1 MCLPS
6 IHVIE
11 VEEEGVVPCFVI
23 VPVESAIV
31 NQSCLC
37 LHVAILIIDL
47 YDVLIV
53 QLPLILNDAYKWTST
68 FVRPL
73 GKCGITSIRFVATP

>member
-11 VEEEGVVPCFVI
+11 VEEEGEEGDAVPCCVI

-47 YDVLIV
+47 YEVLIV
-53 QLPLILNDAYKWTST
+53 QLPLILNDAYKWMDIPIRPST
-68 FVRPL
+68 W
-73 GKCGITSIRFVATP
+73 